1 VEEED
6 QKDRPPA
13 QMHASVTHGIIPL
26 IREVL
31 EEELEDN
38 PRSSNN
44 FHLCSTACPHVS
56 QKGVPMGGEWSC
68 GYRNIQ
74 MLCHTLMALPS
85 YRKALF
91 NGTGEVPDVHGLQ
104 AWIDKAWDAGF
115 DVEVKYS
122 CSALT
127 SPHARAAINSV
138 GLSWEQRLGSAQ
150 QVGELIE
157 FSSEFLSRV
166 CRLAEVH
173 AGEVSNRRL
182 CRPKVFVLLR
192 LLRCLQEEEIQ
203 LSPTGKWRCVGSIFR
218 HLLIF
223 SPSVD
228 RMDSNIFSK
237 WRPSHRMG

>member
-1 VEEED
+1 MICPVCTYHNNLSQIQCLICQASLLSEKKEGSDSQASREDGVECRHCTFRNLKGAKYCEACSGLLKRKRAASSDDPQVIYDRSLIIPLSFLSYFLLVVEEED
-6 QKDRPPA
+6 QKERQPA

-115 DVEVKYS
+115 DVEVNIY
-122 CSALT
+122 AL
-127 SPHARAAINSV
+127 P
-138 GLSWEQRLGSAQ
+138 
-150 QVGELIE
+150 
-157 FSSEFLSRV
+157 
-166 CRLAEVH
+166 
-173 AGEVSNRRL
+173 
-182 CRPKVFVLLR
+182 
-192 LLRCLQEEEIQ
+192 
-203 LSPTGKWRCVGSIFR
+203 
-218 HLLIF
+218 
-223 SPSVD
+223 
-228 RMDSNIFSK
+228 
-237 WRPSHRMG
+237 